1 MNETTR
7 QHVWFVTVVVLA
19 TLNLSQFIT
28 NRTLR
33 ADRAKTQAEIGQL
46 REQIDQ
52 GARRLV
58 SNTLHAR
65 RQDVIAAG
73 HWLHAF
79 YQSDEGMKRPQGL
92 WIDGHPDFDGIGAW
106 LVDIYLAERFNGA
119 SDEAARQT
127 IIDAIRQSDEWRQKH
142 AGG

>member
-7 QHVWFVTVVVLA
+7 QRIWFVAVVVLA
-19 TLNLSQFIT
+19 TMNLSQFIT
-28 NRTLR
+28 NRNLR
-33 ADRAKTQAEIGQL
+33 ADTAQTRAEVGQL

-52 GARRLV
+52 SARRLV
-58 SNTLHAR
+58 TNTLHER
-65 RQDVIAAG
+65 RQDMIAAG
-73 HWLHAF
+73 QWLHTF

-92 WIDGHPDFDGIGAW
+92 WIDGHPDFDGLGAW
-106 LVDIYLAERFNGA
+106 LFDVYLAERFNGA

-142 AGG
+142 PGG